1 MEDYKHRQ
9 NRTLYTELLHKKIL
23 RGVLEDVE
31 TCELQHLRTTSRVE
45 NKIVLNH
52 DYHGSNVE
60 AAL

>member
-45 NKIVLNH
+45 NKIALNH
-52 DYHGSNVE
+52 DYHG
-60 AAL
+60 